1 MFLNVET
8 SLLIYV
14 FGETSWAKSILRNLY
29 ESFLDLPLG
38 SFRECQSEGH
48 KTLSSSESQDLI
60 PTIITI
66 NSVNVMPGS

>member
-8 SLLIYV
+8 SLFIYV
-14 FGETSWAKSILRNLY
+14 FGETSWAKSILGNLY

-38 SFRECQSEGH
+38 SFRECQSEGD